1 MSVLCA
7 DPAIGAEIHF
17 QSAILGCCGGAN
29 ESRITGFETQ
39 WGGSRFSFYLSLFQE
54 EATLVE
60 SGNAGTRLSISEFK
74 ERRPDMTDLIQLI
87 YSSRPFGFDDAALN
101 GILMF
106 SRRNNPREAI
116 TGALICRHDLYLQLL
131 EGPQA
136 TVEARYQKIARDDR
150 HLEVVKRVSRP
161 ITERMFPNW
170 AMRDDPARSW
180 MWTANEVKLGVL
192 DRADAAEFIA
202 VFDRLAAEVD

>member
-1 MSVLCA
+1 V
-7 DPAIGAEIHF
+7 
-17 QSAILGCCGGAN
+17 
-29 ESRITGFETQ
+29 TG
-39 WGGSRFSFYLSLFQE
+39 
-54 EATLVE
+54 
-60 SGNAGTRLSISEFK
+60 
-74 ERRPDMTDLIQLI
+74 LIQLI

-106 SRRNNPREAI
+106 ARRNNPRESI

-136 TVEARYQKIARDDR
+136 AVEARYEKIARDDR

-161 ITERMFPNW
+161 VTERMFPNW

-180 MWTANEVKLGVL
+180 MWTAKEVSQGAL
-192 DRADAAEFIA
+192 DRAVAADFLS
-202 VFDRLAAEVD
+202 VFERLAAEVD